1 MASPGLG
8 LSGLQRH
15 FKVPFEDC
23 RKISA
28 KQVVPACVLTI
39 LAGLLQTIRPSL
51 LKQDLFADTLVFN
64 LAIFGKNEGDFR
76 KLCFKRNYN
85 IPLWILDS
93 SAVHY
98 LLSFVFHL

>member
-23 RKISA
+23 RKIAA

-39 LAGLLQTIRPSL
+39 LAGLLQSG
-51 LKQDLFADTLVFN
+51 QA
-64 LAIFGKNEGDFR
+64 
-76 KLCFKRNYN
+76 Y
-85 IPLWILDS
+85 
-93 SAVHY
+93 
-98 LLSFVFHL
+98 